1 MYFIGL
7 SFAKIFPS
15 LLKKV
20 QVMLKQ
26 APISEASLEWGLS
39 ILLKILVASG
49 WGPAE
54 NRVSMNVVTPISEL
68 EYISIM

>member
-39 ILLKILVASG
+39 ILLKSLVASRLG
-49 WGPAE
+49 SRRKPGIHE
-54 NRVSMNVVTPISEL
+54 RSNSNL
-68 EYISIM
+68 

>member
-39 ILLKILVASG
+39 ILLKTFDLIKDFGCIQAGVPQKTG
-49 WGPAE
+49 YP
-54 NRVSMNVVTPISEL
+54 
-68 EYISIM
+68 